1 MSIFDEPK
9 IDCHNHVLDPA
20 RFAYAD
26 DVAYRPCGQEI
37 ATRSQHVDVM
47 DAYGV
52 KHALLVGPNSGYGS
66 DNRCLLDALAHDRG
80 RFKGIAV
87 VRNDV
92 SRVELERLKAG
103 GVIGV
108 AFNPTVNGV
117 AYYADVAPLL
127 RLLADLDM
135 FVQVQVEH
143 DQLLALAPQ
152 LQANGARIL
161 IDHCGRP
168 TPAAGLAQPGFQA
181 LLALARTGRAAVKL
195 SGFQKFSAEP
205 APHRDAEPFVRRLV
219 DAFTLDACLWAS
231 DWPFLKA
238 SQRLDYGPLLKLV
251 ERWFPDPAD
260 RRRLLWDT
268 PRRLFGF
275 SGQV

>member
-1 MSIFDEPK
+1 MNIFDEPK

-26 DVAYRPCGQEI
+26 DVAYRPAGQEI

-52 KHALLVGPNSGYGS
+52 RYALLVGPNSGYGA
-66 DNRCLLDALAHDRG
+66 DNRCLLDAIAHGRG

-87 VRNDV
+87 VPNDV
-92 SRVELERLKAG
+92 SRAELERLKSAG
-103 GVIGV
+103 VVGV
-108 AFNPTVNGV
+108 ALNTTVNGV
-117 AYYADVAPLL
+117 AYYANAAPLL
-127 RLLADLDM
+127 RLLAELDL

-143 DQLLALAPQ
+143 DQLLALASP
-152 LQANGARIL
+152 LRASGARML

-168 TPAAGLAQPGFQA
+168 TPSAGLAQPGFQA
-181 LLALARTGRAAVKL
+181 LLALARSGRAAVKL
-195 SGFQKFSAEP
+195 SGLQKFSAEG
-205 APHRDAEPFVRRLV
+205 APYRDAWPFVRALV
-219 DAFTLDACLWAS
+219 DTFSLDACLWAS

-238 SQRLDYGPLLKLV
+238 PQRLDYGPLLKLV
-251 ERWFPDPAD
+251 EQWFPDAAE

-268 PRRLFGF
+268 PRRLFAF
-275 SGQV
+275 DA

>member
-26 DVAYRPCGQEI
+26 DVVYRPGGQEI
-37 ATRSQHVDVM
+37 ATRLQHADVM
-47 DAYGV
+47 NAYGV
-52 KHALLVGPNSGYGS
+52 THALLVGPNSGYGN
-66 DNRCLLDALAHDRG
+66 DNRCLLDALAHDRE

-92 SRVELERLKAG
+92 SRAELERLKAS
-103 GVIGV
+103 GVVGV
-108 AFNPTVNGV
+108 ALNPTVHGV
-117 AYYADVAPLL
+117 AYYADIAPLL
-127 RLLADLDM
+127 RLLAELDL

-152 LQANGARIL
+152 LQAGAARIL

-168 TPAAGLAQPGFQA
+168 TPSAGLTQPGFQA
-181 LLALARTGRAAVKL
+181 LLALARSGRAAVKI
-195 SGFQKFSAEP
+195 SGFQKFSAEA

-238 SQRLDYGPLLKLV
+238 TQRLDYGPLLKLV
-251 ERWFPDPAD
+251 EHWFPDVAD

-275 SGQV
+275 GATA